1 MDNSNQEEEK
11 NSTINK
17 KFQENNP
24 INNDNNKSNSLSES
38 MSGSNSYNEKDDQ
51 ISKLKNQLNFLI
63 ETLNYEQAIIL
74 CKKILFFTPD
84 DPQIYQTLSNLYL
97 KIYDI
102 SSSITCLKK
111 ILLIAQNSPDF
122 MKLKVNLKDLY
133 FCKGLLE
140 SQSSGKLENDVDL
153 LSHINNNGITLNDYL
168 FLRAKSFLILGNVKE
183 GIEDINKIL
192 ENDHQNDRALVLLA
206 KVLSSQGKEKEGASL
221 MWKAYKINPNNPEA
235 KTFTKTMKKLM
246 DEVLKEAN
254 LNVLKGR
261 YKTGLLLSVKALKI
275 YPNHPEA
282 LLLRSSIFKSLGKYN
297 ESIMDLNKALMFSNE
312 TSDEIKEMIKNS
324 LNSIY
329 NDLSLE
335 YLNTNNCDLAMKF
348 INNALQINPEDVIAH
363 FNKGDCYLKLKD
375 IINAKEEYI
384 TCLEI
389 DENFNDAKL
398 RLSTVFYKL
407 AILSYNSK
415 DYDEALQLLN
425 ESIKYYG
432 GNDIIHVLRARTYLK
447 LDRIKEAYEDA
458 VIAYMINPKNQDAIE
473 IKKILN

>member
-1 MDNSNQEEEK
+1 MNNSNQEEEK
-11 NSTINK
+11 NSVIK
-17 KFQENNP
+17 ESNP

-38 MSGSNSYNEKDDQ
+38 ISGSNSFNEKDDQ

-97 KIYDI
+97 RIYDI

-111 ILLIAQNSPDF
+111 ILLIAQNSHDF

-335 YLNTNNCDLAMKF
+335 YLNSNNCDLAMKF

-458 VIAYMINPKNQDAIE
+458 VIAYMINPQNQDAIE

>member
-1 MDNSNQEEEK
+1 MNNSNQEEEK
-11 NSTINK
+11 NNVIK
-17 KFQENNP
+17 ENNP

-38 MSGSNSYNEKDDQ
+38 ISGSNSFNEKDDQ

-111 ILLIAQNSPDF
+111 ILLIAQNSHDF

-235 KTFTKTMKKLM
+235 KTFTKTMKKIIQKQKPL
-246 DEVLKEAN
+246 
-254 LNVLKGR
+254 
-261 YKTGLLLSVKALKI
+261 
-275 YPNHPEA
+275 
-282 LLLRSSIFKSLGKYN
+282 
-297 ESIMDLNKALMFSNE
+297 
-312 TSDEIKEMIKNS
+312 
-324 LNSIY
+324 
-329 NDLSLE
+329 
-335 YLNTNNCDLAMKF
+335 
-348 INNALQINPEDVIAH
+348 
-363 FNKGDCYLKLKD
+363 LKL
-375 IINAKEEYI
+375 
-384 TCLEI
+384 
-389 DENFNDAKL
+389 
-398 RLSTVFYKL
+398 
-407 AILSYNSK
+407 
-415 DYDEALQLLN
+415 
-425 ESIKYYG
+425 
-432 GNDIIHVLRARTYLK
+432 
-447 LDRIKEAYEDA
+447 
-458 VIAYMINPKNQDAIE
+458 
-473 IKKILN
+473 

>member
-1 MDNSNQEEEK
+1 MDNSLHEEEK
-11 NSTINK
+11 NSTINQK
-17 KFQENNP
+17 LQENKP
-24 INNDNNKSNSLSES
+24 KNNVNNESNNLSES
-38 MSGSNSYNEKDDQ
+38 LSGSNSYNEKDDQ
-51 ISKLKNQLNFLI
+51 IAKLKNQLNFLI

-74 CKKILFFTPD
+74 CKKILFFTPE
-84 DPQIYQTLSNLYL
+84 DPQIYITLSNLYL
-97 KIYDI
+97 KIFDI

-111 ILLIAQNSPDF
+111 IFLIAPNSSDI

-133 FCKGLLE
+133 FCKGILE
-140 SQSSGKLENDVDL
+140 SQSSGKLEADVDL
-153 LSHINNNGITLNDYL
+153 LSYINNNDLTLNDYF
-168 FLRAKSFLILGNVKE
+168 FLRAKSFLILGNIKE
-183 GIEDINKIL
+183 GIDDINKIL
-192 ENDHQNDRALVLLA
+192 DNDPQNDKALVLLA

-221 MWKAYKINPNNPEA
+221 MWKAYKINPNNQEV

-335 YLNTNNCDLAMKF
+335 YLNANNCDLAMKF

-363 FNKGDCYLKLKD
+363 FNKGDCYLKMKD
-375 IINAKEEYI
+375 IINAKEEYFA
-384 TCLEI
+384 CLEI
-389 DENFNDAKL
+389 DENFNEAKL

-415 DYDEALQLLN
+415 DYDEALELLN
-425 ESIKYYG
+425 ESINFYG
-432 GNDIIHVLRARTYLK
+432 GNDVIHVLRARTFLK

-458 VIAYMINPKNQDAIE
+458 VIAYMINPHNQDAIE

>member
-1 MDNSNQEEEK
+1 MEAIPKEEEK
-11 NSTINK
+11 
-17 KFQENNP
+17 NNP
-24 INNDNNKSNSLSES
+24 INNEEYNNSKKSANNKSNSLSES
-38 MSGSNSYNEKDDQ
+38 LSNSNSYNEENDNKA
-51 ISKLKNQLNFLI
+51 KLKNQLNFLI

-74 CKKILFFTPD
+74 CKKILFFTPQ
-84 DPQIYQTLSNLYL
+84 DPYLYKTLSDLYL
-97 KIYDI
+97 KIFDI

-111 ILLIAQNSPDF
+111 ILLIVQDSPEEA
-122 MKLKVNLKDLY
+122 KLRVNLKNLF
-133 FCKGLLE
+133 FCKGLLDG
-140 SQSSGKLENDVDL
+140 QSSGKLENDIEL
-153 LSHINNNGITLNDYL
+153 LTYINNNDLTLNDYL
-168 FLRAKSFLILGNVKE
+168 FLRAKSFLVLGNIKE
-183 GIEDINKIL
+183 GINDINKIL
-192 ENDHQNDRALVLLA
+192 EKDPQNDKALVLLA

-221 MWKAYKINPNNPEA
+221 MWKAHKINPNNPEV
-235 KTFTKTMKKLM
+235 KIFTETMKQLM
-246 DEVLKEAN
+246 DEVLREAN

-297 ESIMDLNKALMFSNE
+297 ESIMDLNKALMFANE
-312 TSDEIKEMIKNS
+312 TNDEIKDMIKNS

-335 YLNTNNCDLAMKF
+335 YLNNN
-348 INNALQINPEDVIAH
+348 NPDDIKAH

-375 IINAKEEYI
+375 IINAKEEYF

-389 DENFNDAKL
+389 DENFQDAKL

-415 DYDEALQLLN
+415 DYEEALQLLN

-432 GNDIIHVLRARTYLK
+432 GNDIIHVLRARTFLK
-447 LDRIKEAYEDA
+447 LDKIKEAYEDG
-458 VIAYMINPKNQDAIE
+458 VIAYMINPHNQDAIE